1 MSNGNILE
9 LETRREIYN
18 YILQYPGL
26 HLRELSRRLH
36 IPFSTLMYHLRFLEK
51 RELIKEK
58 TEGRYNRYYITEK
71 IGHREKEIVSILRK
85 DTPRT
90 IILYLL
96 VHIYSSQIDIS
107 GSLKKHPTTIEVH
120 LKKLLALHIIEP
132 VMPVDGKIYRD
143 IHPKIIECEP
153 IGKEKIYVLKDPN
166 NIYDLLMTYKH
177 SLVEDLE
184 SNLILDFF
192 HSFSTDLPEKLP
204 SPKDWEDLFIETLF
218 DIFPHPYHA

>member
-9 LETRREIYN
+9 LEIRREIYN

-36 IPFSTLMYHLRFLEK
+36 IPFSTLSYHLRFLEK

-71 IGHREKEIVSILRK
+71 IGHREKEMIGILRK

-96 VHIYSSQIDIS
+96 VHIYSSQIEIS
-107 GSLKKHPTTIEVH
+107 SSLKKHPTTIEFH
-120 LKKLLALHIIEP
+120 LKKLLALDIIEP
-132 VMPVDGKIYRD
+132 VQPVDGKLYRD
-143 IHPKIIECEP
+143 INPKIIECEP

-166 NIYDLLMTYKH
+166 DIYDLLTTHKD
-177 SLVEDLE
+177 SLIEDLD

-192 HSFSTDLPEKLP
+192 YSLTANLPEKLP
-204 SPKDWEDLFIETLF
+204 SPKDWEDLSIETFFKLL
-218 DIFPHPYHA
+218 PHPYHV

>member
-1 MSNGNILE
+1 MSHGNILE

-18 YILQYPGL
+18 YISQDPGL
-26 HLRELSRRLH
+26 HLREISRRLH

-71 IGHREKEIVSILRK
+71 IGHREKEILGILRK

-107 GSLKKHPTTIEVH
+107 GSLKKHPTTIEFH
-120 LKKLLALHIIEP
+120 LKKLLALNIIEP
-132 VMPVDGKIYRD
+132 VQPVDGKIYRD
-143 IHPKIIECEP
+143 INPRIIECES

-166 NIYDLLMTYKH
+166 GIYDLLTTYKH
-177 SLVEDLE
+177 SLIQDLE

-192 HSFSTDLPEKLP
+192 HSFTADLPEKLP

-218 DIFPHPYHA
+218 EIFSHPYHV

>member
-1 MSNGNILE
+1 MSNGNILI

-18 YILQYPGL
+18 FILRYPGI
-26 HLRELSRRLH
+26 HLREISRRLT

-71 IGHREKEIVSILRK
+71 IGRREKEILSTLRK

-107 GSLKKHPTTIEVH
+107 GSLKKHPTTIEFH
-120 LKKLLALHIIEP
+120 LKKLLDLNIIEP
-132 VMPVDGKIYRD
+132 VQPVNGKIYRD
-143 IHPKIIECEP
+143 FNPKIIECEP
-153 IGKEKIYVLKDPN
+153 IGKEKIYVLTDPN
-166 NIYDLLMTYKH
+166 AIYDILTTYKH
-177 SLVEDLE
+177 SLFEDIE
-184 SNLILDFF
+184 SNLILDYLDFF
-192 HSFSTDLPEKLP
+192 TADLPERLP
-204 SPKDWEDLFIETLF
+204 SPKHWEDLAIETF
-218 DIFPHPYHA
+218 FEIFPHPYHV

>member
-1 MSNGNILE
+1 MSNGNILV

-26 HLRELSRRLH
+26 HLREISRRLT

-71 IGHREKEIVSILRK
+71 IGHREKEMLSILRK

-107 GSLKKHPTTIEVH
+107 GSLKKHPTTIEFH
-120 LKKLLALHIIEP
+120 LKKLLDLNIIEP
-132 VMPVDGKIYRD
+132 VQPVDGKIYRD
-143 IHPKIIECEP
+143 INPKIIECEP

-166 NIYDLLMTYKH
+166 DIYDLLTTYKH

-184 SNLILDFF
+184 SNLILDYLD
-192 HSFSTDLPEKLP
+192 SFTSDLPEKLP
-204 SPKDWEDLFIETLF
+204 SPKDWEDLAIETLF
-218 DIFPHPYHA
+218 EIFPHPYHV